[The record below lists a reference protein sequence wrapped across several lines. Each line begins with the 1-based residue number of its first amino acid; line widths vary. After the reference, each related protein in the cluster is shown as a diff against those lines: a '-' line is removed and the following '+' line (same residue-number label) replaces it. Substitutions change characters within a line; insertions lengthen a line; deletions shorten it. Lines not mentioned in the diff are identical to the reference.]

1 MKRNHALYRRIHW
14 SLTLYNILFAYLIY
28 STVEIVHLSIT
39 RKNNEKFKI
48 YFKFFK
54 WNREWINWI
63 NFTLW
68 LNVCQA
74 KFAQRTRHLMDFR
87 CPTWNLSRNYLSA
100 RDARKPP
107 VPLGSGS
114 LNRFQAEKNTNLY
127 VVNFNLLQP
136 SQKFTLR
143 AFDFHK
149 ILIKL
154 SSCSRSRS
162 LDGSSLTATPVRFV
176 HESTQNKKS
185 AELRSLLPFVVY
197 LFHFSARGE
206 NFIYFRWVE
215 HSFWLL
221 KNIYFPA

>member
-1 MKRNHALYRRIHW
+1 MISRLGNLKWESREVTSGRIGGEKTLINLYTYDEKQRKVQKY
-14 SLTLYNILFAYLIY
+14 SKIL
-28 STVEIVHLSIT
+28 ST
-39 RKNNEKFKI
+39 KQ
-48 YFKFFK
+48 
-54 WNREWINWI
+54 REWINWI
-63 NFTLW
+63 IFTLW
-68 LNVCQA
+68 ANLTQRLSSEIRSTNSPFDGLSLSNMKFIA
-74 KFAQRTRHLMDFR
+74 KLSFCTRRTQGT
-87 CPTWNLSRNYLSA
+87 CTSRFWVI
-100 RDARKPP
+100 KPFP
-107 VPLGSGS
+107 SW
-114 LNRFQAEKNTNLY
+114 KINTNLY

-143 AFDFHK
+143 AFDFQE

-206 NFIYFRWVE
+206 NFIYFRWAE

-221 KNIYFPA
+221 KNIYFSA